1 MTLHGALPP
10 WDRTGTASP
19 EARSKTHTREKEA
32 AFSHSNGNQCLE
44 GRDAALARGRFCQW
58 EQFLQG
64 SSLCF
69 FLPVPEA
76 APSIRTQAQQ
86 RTGTG
91 HGMAMEPSAREPL
104 VRKTS
109 FSYQTF
115 PERAVQRLDK
125 EYLRSLHNKRLYL
138 AVFAAVLGNFSF
150 GFALVY
156 PSPVIPALEAHPSP
170 ALRLDQYTASWFGS
184 VFTLGAAAGGLSAML
199 LNDRLGRKL
208 SIMFSALPS
217 VVGYALMAGAQGIGM
232 LLLGRVLTGYA
243 GGVTSAS
250 IPVYISE
257 ISHPGVRGMLGACP
271 QIMAVLGS
279 LVLYA
284 LGLVLEW
291 RWLAVAGEVPVLA
304 MIVLLC
310 FMPNS
315 PRFLL
320 SQGKDDEALRSLC
333 WLRGRDTDYAREYE
347 QIKDSVRKQNRR
359 VSCAEIKDP
368 FIYKPLLIAVGMRF
382 LQQLSGVTCVLVY
395 LQSIFKK
402 TSVILKPEYDA
413 ALVGLVRLFSVVIA
427 AVSMD
432 KAGRKILLFVSAGV
446 MLISNLTMG
455 LYIHFVP
462 ASQNGTIAN
471 KTLVS
476 FANLPAEPTHYITLI
491 PLLATMFFIMGY
503 AMGWGPITWLLMSEI
518 LPLKARGVASGLC
531 VVVSWLTAFTLTRFF
546 LLVVPLASRCPSY
559 SSLSSAP
566 RTSYSQAAV
575 FQKPKAG
582 PWNRLRPSSGLAGG
596 PS

>member
-1 MTLHGALPP
+1 ME
-10 WDRTGTASP
+10 S
-19 EARSKTHTREKEA
+19 
-32 AFSHSNGNQCLE
+32 
-44 GRDAALARGRFCQW
+44 RD
-58 EQFLQG
+58 
-64 SSLCF
+64 
-69 FLPVPEA
+69 
-76 APSIRTQAQQ
+76 
-86 RTGTG
+86 
-91 HGMAMEPSAREPL
+91 REPL

-109 FSYQTF
+109 SSYHTF
-115 PERAVQRLDK
+115 PQGTARRLDK

-170 ALRLDQYTASWFGS
+170 ALRLDQHTAPWFGS
-184 VFTLGAAAGGLSAML
+184 VFTLGAAAGGLSTML
-199 LNDRLGRKL
+199 LNDCLGRKL

-217 VVGYALMAGAQGIGM
+217 ALGYALLAGAQGLWM

-284 LGLVLEW
+284 LGLVLDW

-304 MIVLLC
+304 MVLLLC

-320 SQGKDDEALRSLC
+320 SQGKEEEALGSLC
-333 WLRGRDTDYAREYE
+333 WLRGQDTDYAREYE
-347 QIKDSVRKQNRR
+347 QIKDSVRKQSRR
-359 VSCAEIKDP
+359 VSCAELKDP
-368 FIYKPLLIAVGMRF
+368 FLYKPILISGLMRF
-382 LQQLSGVTCVLVY
+382 LQQLSGVTCILVY
-395 LQSIFKK
+395 LQPIFKK
-402 TSVILKPEYDA
+402 TSVILKAEYDA
-413 ALVGLVRLFSVVIA
+413 ALVGLVRLSAVVIA

-446 MLISNLTMG
+446 MLVSNLTMG
-455 LYIHFVP
+455 LYIHFEP
-462 ASQNGTIAN
+462 ASHNGTLAN
-471 KTLVS
+471 TTLAS
-476 FANLPAEPTHYITLI
+476 SANLPAEPTNYITLI

-531 VVVSWLTAFTLTRFF
+531 VLVSWLTAFTLTQFF
-546 LLVVPLASRCPSY
+546 LPVVNSFGLEVPFLFFAVISAGNILFTGCCVPETKGR
-559 SSLSSAP
+559 SLEQIEAFF
-566 RTSYSQAAV
+566 RTGRRS
-575 FQKPKAG
+575 F
-582 PWNRLRPSSGLAGG
+582 LR
-596 PS
+596 

>member
-1 MTLHGALPP
+1 
-10 WDRTGTASP
+10 
-19 EARSKTHTREKEA
+19 
-32 AFSHSNGNQCLE
+32 
-44 GRDAALARGRFCQW
+44 
-58 EQFLQG
+58 
-64 SSLCF
+64 
-69 FLPVPEA
+69 
-76 APSIRTQAQQ
+76 
-86 RTGTG
+86 
-91 HGMAMEPSAREPL
+91 MEPSMREPL

-109 FSYQTF
+109 SSYRTF
-115 PERAVQRLDK
+115 PESAGKRLDK

-138 AVFAAVLGNFSF
+138 AVFAAVLGNFNF

-170 ALRLDQYTASWFGS
+170 ALRLDQHTASWFGS

-217 VVGYALMAGAQGIGM
+217 AVGYALMAGAQGIGM

-279 LVLYA
+279 LDSPPNCA
-284 LGLVLEW
+284 APAGLVLDW

-320 SQGKDDEALRSLC
+320 SRGKDDEAVGSLC
-333 WLRGRDTDYAREYE
+333 WLRGKDTDYAREYE
-347 QIKDSVRKQNRR
+347 QIKDSVRKQSRR

-368 FIYKPLLIAVGMRF
+368 FIYKPILIAVGMRF

-413 ALVGLVRLFSVVIA
+413 ALVGLVRLFSVAIA

-446 MLISNLTMG
+446 MLVSNLTMG

-471 KTLVS
+471 KTLES
-476 FANLPAEPTHYITLI
+476 SASLPAEPTNYITLI

-531 VVVSWLTAFTLTRFF
+531 VVVSWLTAFTLTQFF
-546 LLVVPLASRCPSY
+546 LRVVEAFGLEVPFLFFAVICAGNILFTGCCVPETKGR
-559 SSLSSAP
+559 SLEQIEAFF
-566 RTSYSQAAV
+566 RTGRRS
-575 FQKPKAG
+575 FM
-582 PWNRLRPSSGLAGG
+582 R
-596 PS
+596 

>member
-1 MTLHGALPP
+1 ME
-10 WDRTGTASP
+10 S
-19 EARSKTHTREKEA
+19 
-32 AFSHSNGNQCLE
+32 
-44 GRDAALARGRFCQW
+44 RD
-58 EQFLQG
+58 
-64 SSLCF
+64 
-69 FLPVPEA
+69 
-76 APSIRTQAQQ
+76 
-86 RTGTG
+86 
-91 HGMAMEPSAREPL
+91 REPL

-109 FSYQTF
+109 SSYHTF
-115 PERAVQRLDK
+115 PEGTARRLDK

-170 ALRLDQYTASWFGS
+170 ALRLDQHTAPWFGS
-184 VFTLGAAAGGLSAML
+184 VFTLGAAAGGLSTML
-199 LNDRLGRKL
+199 LNDCLGRKL

-217 VVGYALMAGAQGIGM
+217 ALGYALLAGAQGLWM

-284 LGLVLEW
+284 LGLVLDW

-304 MIVLLC
+304 MVLLLC

-320 SQGKDDEALRSLC
+320 SQGKEEEALGSLC
-333 WLRGRDTDYAREYE
+333 WLRGEDTDYAREYE
-347 QIKDSVRKQNRR
+347 QIKDSVRKQSRR
-359 VSCAEIKDP
+359 VSCAELKDP
-368 FIYKPLLIAVGMRF
+368 FLYKPILISGLMRF
-382 LQQLSGVTCVLVY
+382 LQQLSGVTCILVY
-395 LQSIFKK
+395 LQPIFKK
-402 TSVILKPEYDA
+402 TSVILKAEYDA
-413 ALVGLVRLFSVVIA
+413 ALVGLVRLSAVAIA

-446 MLISNLTMG
+446 MLVSNLTMG
-455 LYIHFVP
+455 LYIHFEP
-462 ASQNGTIAN
+462 ASHNGTVAN
-471 KTLVS
+471 TTLAS
-476 FANLPAEPTHYITLI
+476 AASHPAEPTNYITLI

-531 VVVSWLTAFTLTRFF
+531 VLVSWLTAFTLTQFF
-546 LLVVPLASRCPSY
+546 LPVVNAFGLEVPFLFFAVISAGNILFTGCCVPETKGR
-559 SSLSSAP
+559 SLEQIEAFF
-566 RTSYSQAAV
+566 RTGRKS
-575 FQKPKAG
+575 F
-582 PWNRLRPSSGLAGG
+582 LR
-596 PS
+596 

>member
-1 MTLHGALPP
+1 
-10 WDRTGTASP
+10 
-19 EARSKTHTREKEA
+19 
-32 AFSHSNGNQCLE
+32 
-44 GRDAALARGRFCQW
+44 
-58 EQFLQG
+58 
-64 SSLCF
+64 
-69 FLPVPEA
+69 
-76 APSIRTQAQQ
+76 
-86 RTGTG
+86 
-91 HGMAMEPSAREPL
+91 
-104 VRKTS
+104 RKTS
-109 FSYQTF
+109 SSYRTFSKS
-115 PERAVQRLDK
+115 AGKRLDK
-125 EYLRSLHNKRLYL
+125 EYLQSLHNKRLYL
-138 AVFAAVLGNFSF
+138 AAFAAVLGNFNS

-156 PSPVIPALEAHPSP
+156 ASPVIPALEAHPNP
-170 ALRLDQYTASWFGS
+170 ALRLDQHTASWFGS
-184 VFTLGAAAGGLSAML
+184 VFTLGAVAGGLSAMF

-208 SIMFSALPS
+208 SIMFSALPCA
-217 VVGYALMAGAQGIGM
+217 VGYALMAGAQGIGM

-279 LVLYA
+279 LFLYT
-284 LGLVLEW
+284 LGLGLDW
-291 RWLAVAGEVPVLA
+291 RWLAVAGEVPVLV

-320 SQGKDDEALRSLC
+320 SQGKDDEALGSLC
-333 WLRGRDTDYAREYE
+333 WLRGKDTDYAREYE
-347 QIKDSVRKQNRR
+347 QIKDSVRKQSRR
-359 VSCAEIKDP
+359 VSCAEIKDL
-368 FIYKPLLIAVGMRF
+368 FIYKPILIAVGMRF

-413 ALVGLVRLFSVVIA
+413 ALVGLVRLFSVAIA

-446 MLISNLTMG
+446 MLVSNLTMG
-455 LYIHFVP
+455 LYIHFAP
-462 ASQNGTIAN
+462 ASQNDTIAN

-476 FANLPAEPTHYITLI
+476 SANLPAEPTNYITLI
-491 PLLATMFFIMGY
+491 PLLATMLFIMGY

-531 VVVSWLTAFTLTRFF
+531 VVMSWLTAFTLTQFF
-546 LLVVPLASRCPSY
+546 LRVVEAFGLEVPFLFFAVICAGNILFTGCCVPETKGR
-559 SSLSSAP
+559 SLEQIEAFF
-566 RTSYSQAAV
+566 RTGRRS
-575 FQKPKAG
+575 FM
-582 PWNRLRPSSGLAGG
+582 R
-596 PS
+596 

>member
-1 MTLHGALPP
+1 ME
-10 WDRTGTASP
+10 S
-19 EARSKTHTREKEA
+19 
-32 AFSHSNGNQCLE
+32 
-44 GRDAALARGRFCQW
+44 RD
-58 EQFLQG
+58 
-64 SSLCF
+64 
-69 FLPVPEA
+69 
-76 APSIRTQAQQ
+76 
-86 RTGTG
+86 
-91 HGMAMEPSAREPL
+91 REPL

-109 FSYQTF
+109 SSYHTF
-115 PERAVQRLDK
+115 PEGTARRLDK

-170 ALRLDQYTASWFGS
+170 ALRLDQHTAPWFGS
-184 VFTLGAAAGGLSAML
+184 VFTLGAAAGGLSTML
-199 LNDRLGRKL
+199 LNDCLGRKL

-217 VVGYALMAGAQGIGM
+217 ALGYALLAGAQGLWM

-284 LGLVLEW
+284 LGLVLDW

-304 MIVLLC
+304 MVLLLC

-320 SQGKDDEALRSLC
+320 SQGKEEEALGSLC
-333 WLRGRDTDYAREYE
+333 WLRGQDTDYAQEYE
-347 QIKDSVRKQNRR
+347 QIKDSVRKQSRR
-359 VSCAEIKDP
+359 VSCAELKDP
-368 FIYKPLLIAVGMRF
+368 FLYKPILISGLMRF
-382 LQQLSGVTCVLVY
+382 LQQLSGVTCILVY
-395 LQSIFKK
+395 LQPIFKK
-402 TSVILKPEYDA
+402 TSVILKAEYDA
-413 ALVGLVRLFSVVIA
+413 ALVGLVRLSAVAIA

-446 MLISNLTMG
+446 MLVSNLTMG
-455 LYIHFVP
+455 LYIHFEP
-462 ASQNGTIAN
+462 ASHNGTVAN
-471 KTLVS
+471 TTLVS
-476 FANLPAEPTHYITLI
+476 SANLPAEPTNYITLI
-491 PLLATMFFIMGY
+491 PLLATMLFIMGY

-531 VVVSWLTAFTLTRFF
+531 VLVSWLTAFTLTQFF
-546 LLVVPLASRCPSY
+546 LPVVNAFGLQVPFLFFAVISAGNILFTGCCVPETKGR
-559 SSLSSAP
+559 SLEQIEAFF
-566 RTSYSQAAV
+566 RTGRRS
-575 FQKPKAG
+575 F
-582 PWNRLRPSSGLAGG
+582 LR
-596 PS
+596 

>member
-347 QIKDSVRKQNRR
+347 QIKDSVRKQ
-359 VSCAEIKDP
+359 
-368 FIYKPLLIAVGMRF
+368 
-382 LQQLSGVTCVLVY
+382 
-395 LQSIFKK
+395 
-402 TSVILKPEYDA
+402 KPEYDA

-546 LLVVPLASRCPSY
+546 LLVVEAFGLEVPFLFFTIICAANVLFTGCCVPETKGR
-559 SSLSSAP
+559 SLEQIEAFF
-566 RTSYSQAAV
+566 RTGRRS
-575 FQKPKAG
+575 FM
-582 PWNRLRPSSGLAGG
+582 R
-596 PS
+596 

>member
-1 MTLHGALPP
+1 
-10 WDRTGTASP
+10 
-19 EARSKTHTREKEA
+19 
-32 AFSHSNGNQCLE
+32 
-44 GRDAALARGRFCQW
+44 
-58 EQFLQG
+58 
-64 SSLCF
+64 
-69 FLPVPEA
+69 
-76 APSIRTQAQQ
+76 
-86 RTGTG
+86 
-91 HGMAMEPSAREPL
+91 MEPSAREPL

-109 FSYQTF
+109 SSYRTF
-115 PERAVQRLDK
+115 PGSSGKKLDK
-125 EYLRSLHNKRLYL
+125 EYLQSLQNKRLYL

-156 PSPVIPALEAHPSP
+156 PSPVIPALEAYPSP
-170 ALRLDQYTASWFGS
+170 ALRLDRYAASWFGS
-184 VFTLGAAAGGLSAML
+184 VFMLGAAAGGLSAML

-217 VVGYALMAGAQGIGM
+217 VVGYVLMASAQGIGM

-271 QIMAVLGS
+271 QMMAVLGS

-284 LGLVLEW
+284 LGKYLGLVLDW
-291 RWLAVAGEVPVLA
+291 RWLAVAGEVPVLV
-304 MIVLLC
+304 MIILLC

-320 SQGKDDEALRSLC
+320 SQGKDDKALASLC
-333 WLRGRDTDYAREYE
+333 WLRGKDTDYAREYE
-347 QIKDSVRKQNRR
+347 QIKDSVRKQSQR

-368 FIYKPLLIAVGMRF
+368 FIYKPILIAVGMRF
-382 LQQLSGVTCVLVY
+382 LQQLSGVTCILVY

-413 ALVGLVRLFSVVIA
+413 ALVGLVRLFSVMIA

-446 MLISNLTMG
+446 MLVSNLTMG

-476 FANLPAEPTHYITLI
+476 SANLPAEPINYITLI

-531 VVVSWLTAFTLTRFF
+531 VVVSWLTAFTLTYLFLWVVHAFGLEVPFLFF
-546 LLVVPLASRCPSY
+546 TVICAGNILFTGFCVPETKGR
-559 SSLSSAP
+559 SLEQIEAFF
-566 RTSYSQAAV
+566 RTGRRS
-575 FQKPKAG
+575 FM
-582 PWNRLRPSSGLAGG
+582 R
-596 PS
+596 

>member
-1 MTLHGALPP
+1 ME
-10 WDRTGTASP
+10 S
-19 EARSKTHTREKEA
+19 
-32 AFSHSNGNQCLE
+32 
-44 GRDAALARGRFCQW
+44 RD
-58 EQFLQG
+58 
-64 SSLCF
+64 
-69 FLPVPEA
+69 
-76 APSIRTQAQQ
+76 
-86 RTGTG
+86 
-91 HGMAMEPSAREPL
+91 REPL

-109 FSYQTF
+109 SSYHTF
-115 PERAVQRLDK
+115 PEGTARRLDK

-170 ALRLDQYTASWFGS
+170 ALRLDQHTAPWFGS
-184 VFTLGAAAGGLSAML
+184 VFTLGAAAGGLSTML
-199 LNDRLGRKL
+199 LNDCLGRKL

-217 VVGYALMAGAQGIGM
+217 ALGYALLAGAQGLWM

-284 LGLVLEW
+284 LGLVLDW

-304 MIVLLC
+304 MVLLLC

-320 SQGKDDEALRSLC
+320 SQGKEEEALGSLC
-333 WLRGRDTDYAREYE
+333 WLRGQDTDYAREYE
-347 QIKDSVRKQNRR
+347 QIKDSVRKQSRR
-359 VSCAEIKDP
+359 VSCAELKDP
-368 FIYKPLLIAVGMRF
+368 FLYKPILISGLMRF
-382 LQQLSGVTCVLVY
+382 LQQLSGVTCILVY
-395 LQSIFKK
+395 LQPIFNK
-402 TSVILKPEYDA
+402 TSVILKAEYDA
-413 ALVGLVRLFSVVIA
+413 ALVGLVRLSAVVIA

-446 MLISNLTMG
+446 MLVSNLTMG
-455 LYIHFVP
+455 LYIYFEP
-462 ASQNGTIAN
+462 ACAHNGTVAN
-471 KTLVS
+471 TTLAS
-476 FANLPAEPTHYITLI
+476 SANLPAEPTNYITLI

-531 VVVSWLTAFTLTRFF
+531 VLVSWLTAFTLTQFF
-546 LLVVPLASRCPSY
+546 LPVVNAFGLEVPFLFFAVINAGNILFTGCCVPETKGR
-559 SSLSSAP
+559 SLEQIEAFF
-566 RTSYSQAAV
+566 RTGRRS
-575 FQKPKAG
+575 F
-582 PWNRLRPSSGLAGG
+582 LR
-596 PS
+596 

>member
-1 MTLHGALPP
+1 
-10 WDRTGTASP
+10 
-19 EARSKTHTREKEA
+19 
-32 AFSHSNGNQCLE
+32 
-44 GRDAALARGRFCQW
+44 
-58 EQFLQG
+58 
-64 SSLCF
+64 
-69 FLPVPEA
+69 
-76 APSIRTQAQQ
+76 
-86 RTGTG
+86 
-91 HGMAMEPSAREPL
+91 MEPSVREPL
-104 VRKTS
+104 VRKPS
-109 FSYQTF
+109 SSYHTF
-115 PERAVQRLDK
+115 PKGTRMGLDP
-125 EYLRSLHNKRLYL
+125 EYLRSLRNERLYL

-156 PSPVIPALEAHPSP
+156 TSPVIPALEAHPDP
-170 ALRLDQYTASWFGS
+170 ALRLDQHKASWFGS
-184 VFTLGAAAGGLSAML
+184 VFMLGAAAGGLSAML

-208 SIMFSALPS
+208 SIMFSAVPS
-217 VVGYALMAGAQGIGM
+217 AVGYVLLTSAQGIGM

-279 LVLYA
+279 LILYA
-284 LGLVLEW
+284 LGKYLGLLLDW

-304 MIVLLC
+304 MILLLC
-310 FMPNS
+310 FMPSS

-320 SQGKDDEALRSLC
+320 SQGKEDEALRSLC
-333 WLRGRDTDYAREYE
+333 WLRGKDTDYAQEYE
-347 QIKDSVRKQNRR
+347 QIKDSVRKQSRR

-395 LQSIFKK
+395 LQPIFKK
-402 TSVILKPEYDA
+402 TFVILKPEYDA
-413 ALVGLVRLFSVVIA
+413 ALVGLVRLFSVAIA

-432 KAGRKILLFVSAGV
+432 KAGRKILLFVSGGA
-446 MLISNLTMG
+446 MLASNLTMG

-462 ASQNGTIAN
+462 SSQNGTITNTTLGSLAN
-471 KTLVS
+471 PS
-476 FANLPAEPTHYITLI
+476 AEPTNYITLI

-531 VVVSWLTAFTLTRFF
+531 VVVSWLTAFALTRFF
-546 LLVVPLASRCPSY
+546 LVVVDAFGLEVPFLFFAVICAGNIIFTGCCVPETKGR
-559 SSLSSAP
+559 SLEQIEAFF
-566 RTSYSQAAV
+566 RTGRRSFMRS
-575 FQKPKAG
+575 F
-582 PWNRLRPSSGLAGG
+582 RR
-596 PS
+596 